1 MNAMGFDRIL
11 GGVCAPMGFLA
22 SGVACGIKEDGR
34 PDLALLCSEVPAF
47 AAGVF
52 TTNEMKAAP
61 VLLSSKLVEGGQA
74 RAVVVNSG
82 CANAM
87 TGKEGMEDAV
97 LMAAEAEK
105 ALGIPAGQALVA
117 STGHIGQPLPME
129 RVKAGIEQAATELNP
144 GGNTDAAK
152 AIMTTDTYP
161 KELAAEMEI
170 GGKVVRIGAM
180 AKGSGMIHPDMATM
194 LAVIT
199 TDIELPHETMKE
211 WLSTAVEWS
220 FNRISIDGDQSTND
234 TVLMLANGAAFPGG
248 HVLTREEADLFYRV
262 LCWLTGNLAMAL
274 VKDGE
279 GASKLLRI
287 VVNGA
292 RDDSE
297 AVLVARAIANSN
309 LVKCSFYGE
318 RLNVGR
324 IAAAAGSA
332 GVALDQ
338 SKLAV
343 FLGEHKV
350 AEGGAVIDSD
360 PDDLDRMTRRDEVE
374 VTVNLGLGA
383 GSAYFLTCDLSTE
396 YVEFNAHEKS

>member
-1 MNAMGFDRIL
+1 MGFDRIL

-34 PDLALLCSEVPAF
+34 PDLALLYSEAPAA

-61 VLLSSKLVEGGQA
+61 VFLSTKVVAGGQA
-74 RAVVVNSG
+74 RAVVINSG
-82 CANAM
+82 CANAL
-87 TGKEGMEDAV
+87 TGKQGMDDAAG
-97 LMAAEAEK
+97 MAQAAEK
-105 ALGIPAGQALVA
+105 ALGIPAGQVLVA
-117 STGHIGQPLPME
+117 STGHIGELLPMD
-129 RVKAGIEQAATELNP
+129 RVRSGIDQAAAELSP

-170 GGKVVRIGAM
+170 GGKVVRIGGM
-180 AKGSGMIHPDMATM
+180 VKGSGMIHPSMATM

-199 TDIELPHETMKE
+199 TDIELPHETMQD

-220 FNRISIDGDQSTND
+220 FNRVSVDGDQSTND
-234 TVLMLANGAAFPGG
+234 TVLMLSNGAAFPDG

-262 LCWLTGNLAMAL
+262 LCWLTGNLAMSL

-279 GASKLLRI
+279 GANKLLRI

-292 RDDSE
+292 RDDME
-297 AVLVARAIANSN
+297 AVRVARAIANSN

-332 GVALDQ
+332 GVPLDQ
-338 SKLAV
+338 SKLSV

-350 AEGGAVIDSD
+350 ADGGMVLEND
-360 PDDLDRMTRRDEVE
+360 PEDVQRMMRRDEVE
-374 VTVNLGLGA
+374 LTVNLGLGN

-396 YVEFNAHEKS
+396 YVEFNAREKS